1 MVRQAV
7 WIGIVIVVFFV
18 GIGVSFAAFQ
28 AINPSNF
35 MGMIPQQMMNQMMQN
50 PQFQKQMMQQMSP
63 MMNDPEFRQKM
74 MTIMMQNPQM
84 MQDMMQ
90 NQQMMS
96 MMNP

>member
-1 MVRQAV
+1 MVSQPI

-18 GIGVSFAAFQ
+18 GIGVSFDAFQ